1 MNPHCFIEPAITPS
15 QPAREVQRPS
25 RAPTRF
31 WLVCLIAALVSLCA
45 ISLPLPEGRDPGA
58 CDTEAC

>member
-15 QPAREVQRPS
+15 QPAREVQRQS

-31 WLVCLIAALVSLCA
+31 WLVCLIVSLVSLCA
-45 ISLPLPEGRDPGA
+45 ISLPHWEVREWGA